1 MGILR
6 GSDLTETASMIYSA
20 FVKYN
25 NNFIRITKRAKER
38 FEKKDFSGSQ
48 KDLIERIALY
58 DKSVTRSRSLVADAI
73 GSKEANTE
81 VWERLRL
88 VYWKRVSDIPNG
100 EFSKTFFNSVHRDY
114 LRSVGLNPTRVSD
127 TTNIVSKENP
137 NSENVDK
144 KDYLVWQN
152 LHKQVARILGD
163 FKLSSKYADPDRDL
177 VYVYNRILSAV
188 ENVNSQEDDIRRIEI
203 LNSLFF
209 QSGRAFLVG
218 KVIYETNKHIP
229 LAIAYTNRKNG
240 ILVESVLTTTNEIST
255 LFGFSRSYFMVDLE
269 PIEGTVSFISSLL
282 PAKPIDEIYTVL
294 GRTRQGKTER
304 ARALNIHLNKAKDK
318 FQHAPGTRGMVMSV
332 FTLTTY
338 SLVFKVIKDDFG
350 HSKNISREQVK
361 QKYKLVFNHDRA
373 GRLIDTQEFRNIE
386 FPLNKF
392 EPDLIEDLLTVAS
405 KTVQIVN
412 DKIRIG
418 HLYTERKVT
427 PLDLYLANNHLE
439 IAIPAVIDYGKAIK
453 ELALSNIFPGDF
465 LLKNFGVTRQGRVI
479 FYDYDEL
486 CLITDCN
493 FRSLPKFKHHED
505 EMRPNDWFFVG
516 KNDVFPEEF
525 IRFLAFKPGL
535 KTAFLEHHGD
545 ILTPLFWQRIKE
557 LHLSKKPLEVAPYH
571 VLKKS

>member
-1 MGILR
+1 MGIPR
-6 GSDLTETASMIYSA
+6 GSEVTETASMIFSA

-25 NNFIRITKRAKER
+25 DNFIRITKRAKER

-58 DKSVTRSRSLVADAI
+58 DKSVTRSRSLVAEVI
-73 GSKEANTE
+73 GSKNANTE
-81 VWERLRL
+81 IWERLRL

-114 LRSVGLNPTRVSD
+114 LRSVGLNPTQVSD

-137 NSENVDK
+137 NSKNVDK

-152 LHKQVARILGD
+152 LHKIVTRILGD
-163 FKLSSKYADPDRDL
+163 FKLNSKYADPARDL

-218 KVIYETNKHIP
+218 KIIYETNKHIP
-229 LAIAYTNRKNG
+229 LAIAYTNRKKG
-240 ILVESVLTTTNEIST
+240 ILVESVLTTINDIST

-304 ARALNIHLNKAKDK
+304 ARALNIHLNKVKDK
-318 FQHAPGTRGMVMSV
+318 FRHAPGTRGMVMSV
-332 FTLTTY
+332 FTLATY
-338 SLVFKVIKDDFG
+338 GLVFKVIKDDFG

-386 FPLNKF
+386 FPLKNF

-412 DKIRIG
+412 DKIRID

-427 PLDLYLANNHLE
+427 PLDLYLANNNLE
-439 IAIPAVIDYGKAIK
+439 MAIPAVIDYGKAIK

-493 FRSLPKFKHHED
+493 FRSLPKFKYSED

-516 KNDVFPEEF
+516 KNDIFPEEF
-525 IRFLAFKPGL
+525 IRFIALKPAL
-535 KTAFLEHHGD
+535 KATFLDHHGD
-545 ILTPLFWQRIKE
+545 ILTPLFWQRINE
-557 LHLSKKPLEVAPYH
+557 LHLNKKPLEVAPYLE
-571 VLKKS
+571 LKKS

>member
-1 MGILR
+1 MENPN
-6 GSDLTETASMIYSA
+6 GSSLTETASVIYSA

-25 NNFIRITKRAKER
+25 DNFIRITKRAKER
-38 FEKKDFSGSQ
+38 FEKRDFSGSQ

-58 DKSVTRSRSLVADAI
+58 DKSVTRSRSLVADEI
-73 GSKEANTE
+73 GSKEPNTE
-81 VWERLRL
+81 IWEKLRL
-88 VYWKRVSDIPNG
+88 VYWKRVNDIPNG

-114 LRSVGLNPTRVSD
+114 LRSFALNPTQVSD
-127 TTNIVSKENP
+127 TTNIVSKETP
-137 NSENVDK
+137 NSEKADK

-152 LHKQVARILGD
+152 LPEVIARILGD
-163 FKLSSKYADPDRDL
+163 FKLNSKYVDPDRDF
-177 VYVYNRILSAV
+177 VSVYNRILSASKNI
-188 ENVNSQEDDIRRIEI
+188 ESPEDDIRRIEI
-203 LNSLFF
+203 LNNLFF

-218 KVIYETNKHIP
+218 KIIYGINKHIP
-229 LAIAYTNRKNG
+229 LAIAYTNRKDG
-240 ILVESVLTTTNEIST
+240 ILVESVLTTTNDIST

-269 PIEGTVSFISSLL
+269 PIEGIVSFISSML

-304 ARALNIHLNKAKDK
+304 ARALNIHLNREKDK

-332 FTLTTY
+332 FTLPTH

-350 HSKNISREQVK
+350 HTKDISREQVK

-386 FPLNKF
+386 FPYTKF
-392 EPDLIEDLLTVAS
+392 EPDLIEDLLRVAS
-405 KTVQIVN
+405 KTVQVVKE
-412 DKIRIG
+412 KIRID

-427 PLDLYLANNHLE
+427 PLDLYLANNQLE
-439 IAIPAVIDYGKAIK
+439 KAIPAVIDYGKAIK

-493 FRSLPKFKHHED
+493 FRSLPKFRYHED
-505 EMRPNDWFFVG
+505 EMRPNDWFFVA

-525 IRFLAFKPGL
+525 IRFLAFKPEL
-535 KTAFLEHHGD
+535 KTAFLEHHED
-545 ILTPLFWQRIKE
+545 ILTPLFWQKINE

-571 VLKKS
+571 ELKKP